1 VVAWIGGFCRVWMVV
16 GEKAVVLVTA
26 VAGGGDFAGVQRSQR
41 WLECVSLSESEG
53 RIFWGRYGDWGG
65 SAGMDIQGRV
75 VVVTGAGRG
84 IGAAMCRQFAAAGAE
99 LVVVSDRDDAAA
111 GAVAAEL
118 GAAGRAERCDVS
130 IESDV
135 VGLVERTLKSAGRID
150 IFCSNAGITVKGGLE
165 ATNAE
170 WQRMWD
176 VNVMSRIYAARAVI
190 PAMLQRKCGYF
201 VQTASAAGLLT
212 EIGSASYSV
221 TKHADLALAEWL
233 SVCYGRDGIRVS
245 CVCPL
250 GVETDMLDDDDPIHR
265 YLHLHSITADAAAAS
280 ILMGIEAE
288 SFLILPHPE
297 VLEFYRLKGEN
308 YDRWLRGMQ
317 RLRQKLVRGG

>member
-1 VVAWIGGFCRVWMVV
+1 
-16 GEKAVVLVTA
+16 
-26 VAGGGDFAGVQRSQR
+26 
-41 WLECVSLSESEG
+41 
-53 RIFWGRYGDWGG
+53 
-65 SAGMDIQGRV
+65 MDIRGRV

-99 LVVVSDRDDAAA
+99 LVVVSDRDEEAAMSVASGLGTA
-111 GAVAAEL
+111 GWAV
-118 GAAGRAERCDVS
+118 RCDVAV
-130 IESDV
+130 ESEV
-135 VGLVERTLKSAGRID
+135 QGLVTQVLERVGRID
-150 IFCSNAGITVKGGLE
+150 IFCSNAGITVKGGVE
-165 ATNAE
+165 ATNEE

-176 VNVMSRIYAARAVI
+176 VNVMSRIYAARAVV
-190 PAMLQRKCGYF
+190 PGMLQQGRGYF

-233 SVCYGRDGIRVS
+233 SVCYGREGIRVS

-250 GVETDMLDDDDPIHR
+250 GVETDMLDDDDPVHR
-265 YLHLHSITADAAAAS
+265 YLHLHSITANAAAAE
-280 ILMGIEAE
+280 ILRGIELE
-288 SFLILPHPE
+288 TFLILPHPE

-317 RLRQKLVRGG
+317 RLRQKLVRQR

>member
-1 VVAWIGGFCRVWMVV
+1 
-16 GEKAVVLVTA
+16 
-26 VAGGGDFAGVQRSQR
+26 
-41 WLECVSLSESEG
+41 
-53 RIFWGRYGDWGG
+53 
-65 SAGMDIQGRV
+65 MDIRGRV

-99 LVVVSDRDDAAA
+99 LVVVSDRDEEAAMSVASGLGTA
-111 GAVAAEL
+111 GWAV
-118 GAAGRAERCDVS
+118 RCDVAV
-130 IESDV
+130 ESEV
-135 VGLVERTLKSAGRID
+135 QGLVTQVLERVGRID
-150 IFCSNAGITVKGGLE
+150 IFCSNAGITVKGGVE

-176 VNVMSRIYAARAVI
+176 VNVMSRIYAARAVV
-190 PAMLQRKCGYF
+190 PGMLQQGRGYF

-233 SVCYGRDGIRVS
+233 SVCYGREGIRVS

-250 GVETDMLDDDDPIHR
+250 GVETDMLDGDDPVHR
-265 YLHLHSITADAAAAS
+265 YLHLHSITADAAAAE
-280 ILMGIEAE
+280 ILRGIELE
-288 SFLILPHPE
+288 TFLILPHPE

-317 RLRQKLVRGG
+317 RLRQKLVRQR

>member
-1 VVAWIGGFCRVWMVV
+1 
-16 GEKAVVLVTA
+16 
-26 VAGGGDFAGVQRSQR
+26 
-41 WLECVSLSESEG
+41 
-53 RIFWGRYGDWGG
+53 
-65 SAGMDIQGRV
+65 MDIRGRV

-99 LVVVSDRDDAAA
+99 LVVVSDRDEEAAMSVASGLGTA
-111 GAVAAEL
+111 GWAV
-118 GAAGRAERCDVS
+118 RCDVAV
-130 IESDV
+130 ESEV
-135 VGLVERTLKSAGRID
+135 QGLVTQVLERVGRID

-176 VNVMSRIYAARAVI
+176 VNVMSRIYAARAVV
-190 PAMLQRKCGYF
+190 PGMLQQGRGYF

-233 SVCYGRDGIRVS
+233 SVCYGREGIRVS

-250 GVETDMLDDDDPIHR
+250 GVETDMLDGDDPVHR
-265 YLHLHSITADAAAAS
+265 YLHLHSITADAAAAE
-280 ILMGIEAE
+280 ILRGIESE
-288 SFLILPHPE
+288 TFLILPHPE

-317 RLRQKLVRGG
+317 RLRQKLVRQR

>member
-1 VVAWIGGFCRVWMVV
+1 
-16 GEKAVVLVTA
+16 
-26 VAGGGDFAGVQRSQR
+26 
-41 WLECVSLSESEG
+41 
-53 RIFWGRYGDWGG
+53 
-65 SAGMDIQGRV
+65 MDIRGRV

-99 LVVVSDRDDAAA
+99 LVVVSDRDEEAAMSVASGLGTA
-111 GAVAAEL
+111 GWAV
-118 GAAGRAERCDVS
+118 RCDVAV
-130 IESDV
+130 ESEV
-135 VGLVERTLKSAGRID
+135 QGLVTQVLERVGRID
-150 IFCSNAGITVKGGLE
+150 IFCSNAGITVKGGVE

-176 VNVMSRIYAARAVI
+176 VNVMSRIYAAQAVV
-190 PAMLQRKCGYF
+190 PGMLQQGRGYF

-233 SVCYGRDGIRVS
+233 SVCYGREGIRVS

-250 GVETDMLDDDDPIHR
+250 GVETDMLDGDDPVHR
-265 YLHLHSITADAAAAS
+265 YLHLHSITADAAAAE
-280 ILMGIEAE
+280 ILRGIELE
-288 SFLILPHPE
+288 TFLILPHPE

-317 RLRQKLVRGG
+317 RLRQKLVRQR

>member
-1 VVAWIGGFCRVWMVV
+1 
-16 GEKAVVLVTA
+16 
-26 VAGGGDFAGVQRSQR
+26 
-41 WLECVSLSESEG
+41 
-53 RIFWGRYGDWGG
+53 
-65 SAGMDIQGRV
+65 MDIRGRV

-99 LVVVSDRDDAAA
+99 IVVVSDRDEEAAMSVASGLGTA
-111 GAVAAEL
+111 GWAV
-118 GAAGRAERCDVS
+118 RCDVAV
-130 IESDV
+130 ESEV
-135 VGLVERTLKSAGRID
+135 QGLVTQVLERVGRID
-150 IFCSNAGITVKGGLE
+150 IFCSNAGITVKGGVE

-176 VNVMSRIYAARAVI
+176 VNVMSRIYAARAVV
-190 PAMLQRKCGYF
+190 PGMLQQGRGYF

-233 SVCYGRDGIRVS
+233 SVCYGREGIRVS

-250 GVETDMLDDDDPIHR
+250 GVETDMLDDDDPVHR
-265 YLHLHSITADAAAAS
+265 YLHLHSITADAAAAE
-280 ILMGIEAE
+280 ILRGIELE
-288 SFLILPHPE
+288 TFLILPHPE

-317 RLRQKLVRGG
+317 RLRQKLVRQR

>member
-1 VVAWIGGFCRVWMVV
+1 
-16 GEKAVVLVTA
+16 
-26 VAGGGDFAGVQRSQR
+26 
-41 WLECVSLSESEG
+41 
-53 RIFWGRYGDWGG
+53 
-65 SAGMDIQGRV
+65 MDIRGRV

-99 LVVVSDRDDAAA
+99 LVVVSDRDEEAAMSVASGLGTA
-111 GAVAAEL
+111 GWAV
-118 GAAGRAERCDVS
+118 RCDVAV
-130 IESDV
+130 ESEV
-135 VGLVERTLKSAGRID
+135 QGLVTQVLERVGRID
-150 IFCSNAGITVKGGLE
+150 IFCSNAGITVKGGVE
-165 ATNAE
+165 ATNEE

-176 VNVMSRIYAARAVI
+176 VNVMSRIYAARAVV
-190 PAMLQRKCGYF
+190 PGMLQQGRGYF

-233 SVCYGRDGIRVS
+233 SVCYGREGIRVS

-250 GVETDMLDDDDPIHR
+250 GVETDMLDDDDPVHR
-265 YLHLHSITADAAAAS
+265 YLHLHSITADAAAAE
-280 ILMGIEAE
+280 ILRGIELE
-288 SFLILPHPE
+288 TFLILPHPE

-317 RLRQKLVRGG
+317 RLRQKLVRQR